1 MRRHEGL
8 AGRRSVALLVVMLL
22 VAALPAAAQ
31 SGGVLTGKVTR
42 ETGDAMGGALVHIDE
57 LNRDVRTEAD
67 GTYRFENVPPGLYH
81 VSVSADGYN
90 SRRAEVTVTPAG
102 ATLDLVVDLDLHFA
116 EVVSVS
122 PNARP
127 QFESYQPTSVL
138 SGQELQQR
146 LEQTVGATLQAEPG
160 VAMRSLGNAPA
171 RPVIR
176 GLDGDRVA
184 ILEDGQRVGD
194 LSSQSSDH
202 GVAINPVG
210 AKKIEVVRGPA
221 TLLYGANAIGGLV
234 NVISE
239 QIPTQPVTN
248 AEGAFTFDFGSN
260 AGQANGAGNVRMGNG
275 AFAVNLGGGG
285 SRAGDYRTPDGMVD
299 NSQSRMGFV
308 DVGASWTRERTYV
321 GASYG
326 YDDSRYG
333 IPLVEEG
340 ETELT
345 PRRHAVTVRAG
356 GQQLDGLISSYR
368 GTLVIRRYKHDELD
382 AGIVATAFTNDT
394 HEGDLLVSHRPL
406 GRLSGTIGGSFL
418 NRAFSAEGEEAL
430 APPVDQDG
438 AAVYLYEEL
447 TWPHATVQFG
457 GRIDHMKFRPG
468 NGLRA
473 RDFTQGSGSVGLLVR
488 PIRDHDDL
496 VVAASLARAARNPA
510 LEEMYFFGEHAGNA
524 AFEIGNPD
532 LGTEYAL
539 GFDLSL
545 RVRHER
551 LHGEVTFFRNSV
563 TDFIFRRPI
572 AEDEFVGRI
581 PEWEDRF
588 NKDADDIEVQDELPY
603 VEFTA
608 ADSTLF
614 GFEAIGEVNVTPSLV
629 ASVTYDWVQGE
640 LQDSGDPLP
649 RIPPYRVI
657 PALRWQRDALQVGGS
672 VALVAEQARVLDPET
687 PTDGYA
693 LVRLF
698 ASYGFQ
704 QGRMLHTFTAR
715 LDNATNE
722 RYRNHLNYLKDR
734 LLEMGR
740 SFRAVYSVNF

>member
-1 MRRHEGL
+1 MRRHEELMARPAL
-8 AGRRSVALLVVMLL
+8 AALVVLL
-22 VAALPAAAQ
+22 LAAPVAAQ
-31 SGGVLTGKVTR
+31 SGGTITGKVTR
-42 ETGDAMGGALVHIDE
+42 DSGDVMAGALVHIDE
-57 LNRDVRTEAD
+57 LKREVRTAAD

-81 VSVSADGYN
+81 MSVRADGYN
-90 SRRAEVTVTPAG
+90 SRRAEVHVTSEG
-102 ATLDLVVDLDLHFA
+102 TTLDLLIDLDLHFA

-138 SGQELQQR
+138 AGQSLQQR

-202 GVAINPVG
+202 GVAINPAA
-210 AKKIEVVRGPA
+210 AKKIEIVRGPA

-234 NVISE
+234 NVISDL
-239 QIPTQPVTN
+239 IPSQPVN
-248 AEGAFTFDFGSN
+248 RLEGTFTFDGATN

-275 AFAVNLGGGG
+275 TFAVNLGGGA
-285 SRAGDYRTPDGMVD
+285 SRAGDYSTPDGAVE

-308 DVGASWTRERTYV
+308 DIGGSWTGEHSYV

-333 IPLVEEG
+333 VPLVEEG
-340 ETELT
+340 QTELT
-345 PRRHAVTVRAG
+345 PRRHAVTIRAG
-356 GQQLDGLISSYR
+356 GQQLDGVISSYR
-368 GTLVIRRYKHDELD
+368 GTLVVRRYTHDELD
-382 AGIVATAFTNDT
+382 AGVVATAFSNDT
-394 HEGDLLVSHRPL
+394 NEGDVLVSHRPI
-406 GRLSGTIGGSFL
+406 GRLSGTVGASFL
-418 NRAFSAEGEEAL
+418 DRAFSAEGEEAL
-430 APPVDQDG
+430 APPVDQNG
-438 AAVYLYEEL
+438 AAVYIYEEL

-457 GRIDHMKFRPG
+457 GRIDHMAFLPDG
-468 NGLRA
+468 GLQERS
-473 RDFTQGSGSVGLLVR
+473 FTQGSGSVGLLVR
-488 PIRDHDDL
+488 PIRDNDD
-496 VVAASLARAARNPA
+496 VVIAASLARAARNPA

-524 AFEIGNPD
+524 AFEIGNPG

-539 GFDLSL
+539 GFDVSL
-545 RVRHER
+545 RVRR
-551 LHGEVTFFRNSV
+551 DRFHGEVTFFRNNV

-572 AEDEFVGRI
+572 TGDEFADRI
-581 PEWEDRF
+581 PEWEERF
-588 NKDADDIEVQDELPY
+588 NRDGDEIEVQDELPY

-608 ADSTLF
+608 ADSMLF
-614 GFEAIGEVNVTPSLV
+614 GVEATGEVSVTPTLV

-640 LQDSGDPLP
+640 LQGSGDPLP

-657 PALRWQRDALQVGGS
+657 PALRWQRDALQIGGS
-672 VALVAEQARVLDPET
+672 VSLVADQTRVLEPET

-693 LVRLF
+693 LLRLF
-698 ASYGFQ
+698 ASYGLQ
-704 QGRMLHTFTAR
+704 RGRTLHTFTAR
-715 LDNATNE
+715 LDNAANE
-722 RYRNHLNYLKDR
+722 RVRNHLNYLKDD
-734 LLEMGR
+734 LIEMGR
-740 SFRAVYSVNF
+740 SFRVVYTVSF